1 MQKRNS
7 CSEAAVS
14 MRDAQW
20 QQTPWDANNNDDGS
34 YYATDLK
41 LLFPMND
48 SRSMLTVSGADWEG
62 VVSASGEIKVTA
74 NWVGVTP

>member
-1 MQKRNS
+1 
-7 CSEAAVS
+7 

-20 QQTPWDANNNDDGS
+20 QQTPRDANNTDDGS
-34 YYATDLK
+34 YFATDLK

-74 NWVGVTP
+74 NWVE